1 MKILIDKSFVK
12 DVDKVTDKKL
22 LRNLNKLIIKLE
34 NSNSLIE
41 LSNVKKIKGYDS
53 FFRIRIGNYRLGLE
67 EISGK
72 GICLT
77 RLLHRKDIYKYFPLK

>member
-1 MKILIDKSFVK
+1 MKILVDKSFVK
-12 DVDKVTDKKL
+12 DVDKITDKKL
-22 LRNLNKLIIKLE
+22 LRNLNKLIIELE

-41 LSNVKKIKGYDS
+41 LPNVKKIKGYDS

-77 RLLHRKDIYKYFPLK
+77 RFLHRKDIYKYFPLK

>member
-1 MKILIDKSFVK
+1 MKILVDKSFVK
-12 DVDKVTDKKL
+12 DVDKITDKKL
-22 LRNLNKLIIKLE
+22 LRNLSKLIIELE
-34 NSNSLIE
+34 TAKSLTE
-41 LSNVKKIKGYDS
+41 FPNVKKITGYNS

-77 RLLHRKDIYKYFPLK
+77 RFLHRKDIYKYFPLG

>member
-22 LRNLNKLIIKLE
+22 LRNLNKLIIELE

-41 LSNVKKIKGYDS
+41 LPNVKKIKGYDS

-77 RLLHRKDIYKYFPLK
+77 RFLHRKDIYKYFPLK

>member
-12 DVDKVTDKKL
+12 DVDKIRDKKIL
-22 LRNLNKLIIKLE
+22 HNLNKLIIELE
-34 NSNSLIE
+34 NSKSFTE
-41 LSNVKKIKGYDS
+41 LPHVKKIKGYDS

-77 RLLHRKDIYKYFPLK
+77 RFLHRKDIYKYFPLK

>member
-12 DVDKVTDKKL
+12 DVDKITDKKI
-22 LRNLNKLIIKLE
+22 LRNLNKLITELE
-34 NSNSLIE
+34 SSNSLKE
-41 LSNVKKIKGYDS
+41 LPNVKKIKGYNS

-67 EISGK
+67 EIDGK
-72 GICLT
+72 EICLT

>member
-12 DVDKVTDKKL
+12 DVDKIRDKKVL
-22 LRNLNKLIIKLE
+22 HNLNKLIIELE
-34 NSNSLIE
+34 NSKSFTE
-41 LSNVKKIKGYDS
+41 LPHVKKIKGYDS

-77 RLLHRKDIYKYFPLK
+77 RFLHRKDIYKYFPLK

>member
-12 DVDKVTDKKL
+12 DVDKITDKKL
-22 LRNLNKLIIKLE
+22 LRNLNKLIIELE
-34 NSNSLIE
+34 NSNSLTE
-41 LSNVKKIKGYDS
+41 LPNVKKIKGYDS

-77 RLLHRKDIYKYFPLK
+77 RFLHRKDIYKYFPLK

>member
-77 RLLHRKDIYKYFPLK
+77 

>member
-12 DVDKVTDKKL
+12 DVDKITDKKL
-22 LRNLNKLIIKLE
+22 LRNLNKLIIELE
-34 NSNSLIE
+34 SSNSLTE
-41 LSNVKKIKGYDS
+41 LPNVKKIKGYDS

-67 EISGK
+67 EIGGN

-77 RLLHRKDIYKYFPLK
+77 RFLHRKDIYKYFPLK